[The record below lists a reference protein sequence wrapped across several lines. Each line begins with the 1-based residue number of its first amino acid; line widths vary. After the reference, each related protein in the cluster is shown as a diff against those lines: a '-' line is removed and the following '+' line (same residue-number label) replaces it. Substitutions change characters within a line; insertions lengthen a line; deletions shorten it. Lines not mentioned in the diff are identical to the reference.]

1 MDMKNTKT
9 SEKFTWTVYQQ
20 IKQER
25 INKLKDKLLEII
37 QSEEQKE
44 KKWTKLKEL
53 MYTIKKSN
61 IHIEFQS
68 DEKEPKNLFKEIMA
82 KNFPDLGY

>member
-61 IHIEFQS
+61 IHIEFLS

-82 KNFPDLGY
+82 RNFPDLGY